1 MVGQSC
7 RQRVSQC
14 GISMIEVLVTIVIIA
29 FGLLGIAG
37 MQVRLQSSEMESY
50 QRTQALILL
59 DDMVNRM
66 GANRLT
72 AAKYPEAVPLGSP
85 VGAGMTCPATDA
97 APTRVQVDVKEWC
110 SDLQGAAEL
119 ANGSRVGAMLGGR
132 GCVEDL
138 GVGVAGDK
146 RYRVTVAWQGLTP
159 ITAPAETCGAGLY
172 NGATGSACHDD
183 LCRRAVSTVVRMA
196 NLK

>member
-7 RQRVSQC
+7 RQRVRQR

-72 AAKYPEAVPLGSP
+72 AAKYPEAAPLVSP
-85 VGAGMTCPATDA
+85 VGTGMTCPATDA
-97 APTRVQVDVKEWC
+97 TSTRVDVDVKEWC
-110 SDLQGAAEL
+110 SALQGAAES
-119 ANGSRVGAMLGGR
+119 ANGSRAGAMLGGR

-146 RYRVTVAWQGLTP
+146 GYRVTVAWQGLTP
-159 ITAPAETCGAGLY
+159 ITVPAATCGAGSY
-172 NGATGSACHDD
+172 DGATGAACHDD
-183 LCRRAVSTVVRMA
+183 LCRRAVSRVVRMA